1 MFAKIKAYFFPNYM
15 KGIKM
20 KTYTCKILFLVCL
33 ASIAISPSYASKTS
47 EKVKTVEKLY
57 PNLAAGVLIYAKV
70 DTLQDRVLFKTS
82 DIQITQS
89 DIEAAISKQ
98 PQQFQQELRR
108 NAFFVLE
115 QEATRKI
122 LKKVAAQKLPEKGKD
137 VNSMDDN
144 QLVRSFFE
152 ELTKDVKV
160 TDKDIETFYKENES
174 VFCGTPLKSVRKQI
188 ESYVLQDKK
197 QRFVDQYIQTLG
209 QKLEIVVS
217 DSWTKQQAANA
228 KDNPLDKARASGKP
242 TLAIFSAASC
252 CGPDKMIPI
261 RDALL
266 KKYDTKI
273 NIVYIEPRKEQ
284 ILAARYSIRAIPT
297 QVFYDSNGK
306 EFFRH
311 SGFYSEKDITNKL
324 GEIGVH

>member
-1 MFAKIKAYFFPNYM
+1 MKRINYKSSAIIAVLLAVISCFAQANNSN
-15 KGIKM
+15 
-20 KTYTCKILFLVCL
+20 
-33 ASIAISPSYASKTS
+33 SI
-47 EKVKTVEKLY
+47 KTVEQLY
-57 PNLAAGVLIYAKV
+57 PNLAAGVLTYAKV
-70 DTLQDRVLFKTS
+70 SVLPEGVLLKS
-82 DIQITQS
+82 KGIEISSNDIDKS
-89 DIEAAISKQ
+89 ISGQ
-98 PQQFQQELRR
+98 PEQFQAELKK

-115 QEATRKI
+115 QEATGKI
-122 LKKVAAQKLPEKGKD
+122 LKKVAAQKLSEKGKD

-174 VFCGTPLKSVRKQI
+174 VFCNTPLKSVRKQI

-197 QRFVDQYIQTLG
+197 QRFVDKYIQTFG

-217 DSWTKQQAANA
+217 DLWTKQQAANA
-228 KDNPLDKARASGKP
+228 KDNPLDRARATGKP

-273 NIVYIEPRKEQ
+273 NIVYVEPRKEQ
-284 ILAARYSIRAIPT
+284 ILVARYGIRSIPT
-297 QVFYDSNGK
+297 QVFYDSTGR

-311 SGFYSEKDITNKL
+311 SGFYSEKDITSKL
-324 GEIGVH
+324 GEMGVQ

>member
-1 MFAKIKAYFFPNYM
+1 MKRINYKSSAVIAVLLAVISCFAQANNSNNI
-15 KGIKM
+15 
-20 KTYTCKILFLVCL
+20 
-33 ASIAISPSYASKTS
+33 
-47 EKVKTVEKLY
+47 KTVEQLY
-57 PNLAAGVLIYAKV
+57 PNLAVGVLTYAMV
-70 DTLQDRVLFKTS
+70 SVLPERVLLKS
-82 DIQITQS
+82 E
-89 DIEAAISKQ
+89 DIEISSNDIDKSISGQ
-98 PQQFQQELRR
+98 TEQFQAELKK

-115 QEATRKI
+115 QEATGKI
-122 LKKVAAQKLPEKGKD
+122 LKKVASQKLLEKGKD

-160 TDKDIETFYKENES
+160 TNNDIETFYKENES
-174 VFCGTPLKSVRKQI
+174 VFCGTPLKSVRKEI

-197 QRFVDQYIQTLG
+197 QRFVDHYIQTLG

-228 KDNPLDKARASGKP
+228 KDNPLGKARATGKP

-284 ILAARYSIRAIPT
+284 ILAARYGIRSIPT
-297 QVFYDSNGK
+297 QVFYDSRGK

-311 SGFYSEKDITNKL
+311 SGFFSEIDITGKL
-324 GEIGVH
+324 SEMGVQ

>member
-1 MFAKIKAYFFPNYM
+1 MKRINYKSSAIIAVLLAVISCFAQANNSN
-15 KGIKM
+15 
-20 KTYTCKILFLVCL
+20 
-33 ASIAISPSYASKTS
+33 SI
-47 EKVKTVEKLY
+47 KTVEQLH
-57 PNLAAGVLIYAKV
+57 PNLAAGVLTYAKV
-70 DTLQDRVLFKTS
+70 SVLPEGMLLKS
-82 DIQITQS
+82 EGIEISSNDIDKS
-89 DIEAAISKQ
+89 ISGQ
-98 PQQFQQELRR
+98 PEQFQAELTK

-115 QEATRKI
+115 QETTGKI
-122 LKKVAAQKLPEKGKD
+122 LKKVAAQKLSEKGKD

-174 VFCGTPLKSVRKQI
+174 VFCGTPLDSVRKQI

-217 DSWTKQQAANA
+217 DLWTKQQAANA
-228 KDNPLDKARASGKP
+228 KDNPLDKVRASGKP

-284 ILAARYSIRAIPT
+284 ILAARYGIRSIPT
-297 QVFYDSNGK
+297 QIFFDKAGK
-306 EFFRH
+306 EVFRH
-311 SGFYSEKDITNKL
+311 TGFFSKDQISKKL
-324 GEIGVH
+324 VEMGVK

>member
-1 MFAKIKAYFFPNYM
+1 
-15 KGIKM
+15 
-20 KTYTCKILFLVCL
+20 
-33 ASIAISPSYASKTS
+33 
-47 EKVKTVEKLY
+47 
-57 PNLAAGVLIYAKV
+57 
-70 DTLQDRVLFKTS
+70 
-82 DIQITQS
+82 
-89 DIEAAISKQ
+89 
-98 PQQFQQELRR
+98 
-108 NAFFVLE
+108 
-115 QEATRKI
+115 
-122 LKKVAAQKLPEKGKD
+122 KVAAQKLSEKGKD

-228 KDNPLDKARASGKP
+228 KDNPLDKVRASGKP
-242 TLAIFSAASC
+242 TLAIFSASSC

-273 NIVYIEPRKEQ
+273 NIVYIEPKKEQ
-284 ILAARYSIRAIPT
+284 ILAARYGIRAIPT
-297 QVFYDSNGK
+297 QVFYDSKGK

-324 GEIGVH
+324 GEMEVH

>member
-1 MFAKIKAYFFPNYM
+1 MKRINYKSSAIIAVLLAVISCFAQANN
-15 KGIKM
+15 
-20 KTYTCKILFLVCL
+20 LN
-33 ASIAISPSYASKTS
+33 SI
-47 EKVKTVEKLY
+47 KTVEQLY
-57 PNLAAGVLIYAKV
+57 PNLAAGVLTYAKV
-70 DTLQDRVLFKTS
+70 SVLPEGVLLKS
-82 DIQITQS
+82 NGIEISSNDIDKS
-89 DIEAAISKQ
+89 ISGQ
-98 PQQFQQELRR
+98 PEQFQAELKK

-115 QEATRKI
+115 QEATGKI

-144 QLVRSFFE
+144 HLVQSFFE

-174 VFCGTPLKSVRKQI
+174 IFCNTPLKSVRKQI
-188 ESYVLQDKK
+188 ESYVVQDKK
-197 QRFVDQYIQTLG
+197 QRFVAQYIQMLG

-228 KDNPLDKARASGKP
+228 KDNPLDKARATGKP

-266 KKYDTKI
+266 KRYDTNI

-284 ILAARYSIRAIPT
+284 ILASRYGIRAIPT
-297 QVFYDSNGK
+297 QVFYDSKGR

-324 GEIGVH
+324 GEMGVH